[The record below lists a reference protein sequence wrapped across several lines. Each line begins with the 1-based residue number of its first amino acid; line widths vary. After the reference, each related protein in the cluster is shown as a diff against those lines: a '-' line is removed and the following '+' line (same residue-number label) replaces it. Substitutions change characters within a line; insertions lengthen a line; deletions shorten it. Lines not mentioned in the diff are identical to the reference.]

1 MINRDQLSGFFWL
14 AISIFVCVE
23 AARIGIGS
31 FRYQGPG
38 FLPFW
43 SGVVLSIFSII
54 LVLTNTLKKLVKRDI
69 KDLWKGMSW
78 GKVIFVVIPLVA
90 YAFLLST
97 VGYLIAT
104 FGLIILL
111 FGIVGKTRFW
121 IKAVAGI
128 ITVLATYIVFYVWLE
143 VQLPKGILGF

>member
-23 AARIGIGS
+23 AARVGIGS

-43 SGVVLSIFSII
+43 SGVMLSTFSII
-54 LVLTNTLKKLVKRDI
+54 LVVTDTLRKHEKRNL
-69 KDLWKGMSW
+69 KDLWKGTSW
-78 GKVIFVVIPLVA
+78 GKVILVLILLLA
-90 YAFLLST
+90 YAFLLPT

-111 FGIVGKTRFW
+111 FGIVGKTRLW